1 MKNSYLY
8 NIYCCQKKL
17 KNNIY
22 KMIQDKGYKCIINNY
37 FYITFDDGT
46 KFQECKLFQPSKD
59 SHSVIKSFIIS
70 NIKKENKI
78 IIRNKD
84 EELTKNSNNIEVNEK
99 KSKIIEENGE
109 NPNNYMEAPKEII
122 SVEIPKFDKNVLN
135 TKRIFKINRQKKGRK
150 SKNINSKSYHTK
162 YSNDNIS
169 RKIKV
174 KFFQKFMKYVNG
186 KIESK
191 YNGII
196 QKLLP
201 LKGEISQNNTI
212 KFNTQFLNTKLKDIF
227 SNTEFN
233 GKFSSYG
240 ENYNKNVIDTIYNN
254 NIKELIEIFE
264 LTFLEMFNIFKNTND
279 IKFND
284 FEKLNTVVEEIKLKE
299 NDNNYAELFQSVAM
313 NFENNYLEKTARN

>member
-1 MKNSYLY
+1 MN
-8 NIYCCQKKL
+8 
-17 KNNIY
+17 
-22 KMIQDKGYKCIINNY
+22 QDKKNTYATVINY
-37 FYITFDDGT
+37 HYYITFDDVS
-46 KFQECKLFQPSKD
+46 KFQEFAKVFHPLTEN
-59 SHSVIKSFIIS
+59 HSTIKTFLIS
-70 NIKKENKI
+70 NKKQKSKI
-78 IIRNKD
+78 IIGDKD
-84 EELTKNSNNIEVNEK
+84 EEMTKNSNNSEVNDEK
-99 KSKIIEENGE
+99 INENVENGE
-109 NPNNYMEAPKEII
+109 NINNYVEAPKGQI
-122 SVEIPKFDKNVLN
+122 SIEIPDFENNFLN
-135 TKRIFKINRQKKGRK
+135 KKRYFEVDRKKTGRK
-150 SKNINSKSYHTK
+150 PKDSNSKSYHTK
-162 YSNDNIS
+162 YSHDNIS

-240 ENYNKNVIDTIYNN
+240 ENYNKNVIDAIYNN

-279 IKFND
+279 TKFND
-284 FEKLNTVVEEIKLKE
+284 FERLNKVVEEIKLKE
-299 NDNNYAELFQSVAM
+299 KDNYYAELFQSVAM
-313 NFENNYLEKTARN
+313 NFENYYFKKTPRK

>member
-1 MKNSYLY
+1 MN
-8 NIYCCQKKL
+8 
-17 KNNIY
+17 
-22 KMIQDKGYKCIINNY
+22 QDKKITYATVINY
-37 FYITFDDGT
+37 HYYITFDDVS
-46 KFQECKLFQPSKD
+46 KFQEFAKVFHPLTEN
-59 SHSVIKSFIIS
+59 HSTIKTFLIS
-70 NIKKENKI
+70 NKKQKSKI
-78 IIRNKD
+78 IIGDKD
-84 EELTKNSNNIEVNEK
+84 EEMTKNSNNSEVNDEK
-99 KSKIIEENGE
+99 INENVENGE
-109 NPNNYMEAPKEII
+109 NINNYVEAPQGQI
-122 SVEIPKFDKNVLN
+122 SIEIPDFENNFLN
-135 TKRIFKINRQKKGRK
+135 KKRYFEVDRKKTGRK
-150 SKNINSKSYHTK
+150 PKDSNSKSYHTK
-162 YSNDNIS
+162 YSHDNIS

-186 KIESK
+186 KIETK

-279 IKFND
+279 TKFND
-284 FEKLNTVVEEIKLKE
+284 FERLNKVVEEIKLKE
-299 NDNNYAELFQSVAM
+299 KDNYYAELFQSVAM
-313 NFENNYLEKTARN
+313 NFENYYFKKTPRK

>member
-1 MKNSYLY
+1 MN
-8 NIYCCQKKL
+8 
-17 KNNIY
+17 
-22 KMIQDKGYKCIINNY
+22 QDKKNTYATVINY
-37 FYITFDDGT
+37 HYYITFDDVS
-46 KFQECKLFQPSKD
+46 KFQEFAKVFHPLTEN
-59 SHSVIKSFIIS
+59 HSTIKTFLIS
-70 NIKKENKI
+70 NKKQKSKI
-78 IIRNKD
+78 IIGDKD
-84 EELTKNSNNIEVNEK
+84 EEMTKNSNNSEVNDEK
-99 KSKIIEENGE
+99 INENVENGE
-109 NPNNYMEAPKEII
+109 NINNYVEAPKGQI
-122 SVEIPKFDKNVLN
+122 SIEIPDFENNFLN
-135 TKRIFKINRQKKGRK
+135 KKRYFEVDRKKTGRK
-150 SKNINSKSYHTK
+150 PKDSNSKSYHTK
-162 YSNDNIS
+162 YSHDNIS

-240 ENYNKNVIDTIYNN
+240 ENYNKNVIDAIYNN

-279 IKFND
+279 TKFND
-284 FEKLNTVVEEIKLKE
+284 FEKLNKVVEEIKLKE
-299 NDNNYAELFQSVAM
+299 KDIYYAELFQSVAM
-313 NFENNYLEKTARN
+313 NYENYYFKKTPRK

>member
-1 MKNSYLY
+1 MN
-8 NIYCCQKKL
+8 
-17 KNNIY
+17 
-22 KMIQDKGYKCIINNY
+22 QDKKNTYATVINY
-37 FYITFDDGT
+37 HYYITFDDVS
-46 KFQECKLFQPSKD
+46 KFQEFAKVFHPLTEN
-59 SHSVIKSFIIS
+59 HSTIKTFLIS
-70 NIKKENKI
+70 NKKQKSKI
-78 IIRNKD
+78 IIGDKD
-84 EELTKNSNNIEVNEK
+84 EEMTKNSNNSEVNDEK
-99 KSKIIEENGE
+99 INENVENGE
-109 NPNNYMEAPKEII
+109 NINNYVEAPKGQI
-122 SVEIPKFDKNVLN
+122 SIEIPDFENNFLN
-135 TKRIFKINRQKKGRK
+135 KKRYFEVDRKKTGRK
-150 SKNINSKSYHTK
+150 PKDSNSKSYHTK
-162 YSNDNIS
+162 YSHDNIS

-240 ENYNKNVIDTIYNN
+240 ENYNKNVIDAIYNN

-279 IKFND
+279 TKFND
-284 FEKLNTVVEEIKLKE
+284 FEKLNKVVEEIKLKE
-299 NDNNYAELFQSVAM
+299 KDINYAELFQSVAM
-313 NFENNYLEKTARN
+313 NYENYYFKKTPRK